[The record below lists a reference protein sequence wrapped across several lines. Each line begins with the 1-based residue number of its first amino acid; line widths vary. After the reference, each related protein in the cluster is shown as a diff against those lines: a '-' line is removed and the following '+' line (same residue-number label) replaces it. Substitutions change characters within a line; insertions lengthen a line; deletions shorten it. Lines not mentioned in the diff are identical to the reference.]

1 MGLARQVKDSDPIL
15 FEGYVIEAT
24 RITLRIRA
32 VQKEI
37 EEQDLD

>member
-1 MGLARQVKDSDPIL
+1 MSLARQFKDIDELAYQGYL
-15 FEGYVIEAT
+15 FEAT

-32 VQKEI
+32 VQQEI